1 MIRDHPVIITD
12 SHDVDHIP
20 EDFIAFL
27 KTLPHLRTSIP
38 CNTVTN
44 LLQIRDDQ
52 LNLNRLLDQTKKVG
66 AKEWFLHFR
75 NCEFDAVKGSR
86 AIFPQKYHPY
96 FMSNHLPPFHSSWL
110 LISSQPQLLNEKRL
124 PLKDLVFVLQ
134 LKGKL
139 AGRLAVQKKC
149 TFACADQDFR
159 LNAGEALIFNAE
171 MWDFSYHNI
180 TPESNSESLAATF
193 IQEIRTD

>member
-1 MIRDHPVIITD
+1 MIIGD
-12 SHDVDHIP
+12 SHDVDHVP

-27 KTLPHLRTSIP
+27 KALPHLRTSIP

-44 LLQIRDDQ
+44 LLQIRNEQ

-66 AKEWFLHFR
+66 TKEWFLHFR

-86 AIFPQKYHPY
+86 AIFPQKYNPY
-96 FMSNHLPPFHSSWL
+96 FMSNHLPPFHSSWI
-110 LISSQPQLLNEKRL
+110 LISNQSQLLNEKRL
-124 PLKDLVFVLQ
+124 PVKDLVFVFQ
-134 LKGKL
+134 LKGEL
-139 AGRLAVQKKC
+139 AGRLIVQKKC
-149 TFACADQDFR
+149 TFSCANQHFR

-171 MWDFSYHNI
+171 MWDFFYHN
-180 TPESNSESLAATF
+180 TSSESNSESLAVTF